1 MQSAICARSRRL
13 VRLERATECLISW
26 AVPNFP
32 QALLG
37 GIAERV
43 ILVAPLR
50 EWRDAAWQCPA
61 IGCDVHDGP
70 RPAAQRPSGATVAAL
85 QPNRSKSVRIV
96 CHERRVSIW
105 FATIREILRH
115 ETTSL
120 NHAAIKA
127 MVKALPKEAFPLTQ
141 VQQAYLRQHSFDAVT
156 CAQLLTDRK
165 RLRRWQRNT
174 VLHRSGRSL

>member
-1 MQSAICARSRRL
+1 VQSAICARSRRL
-13 VRLERATECLISW
+13 VRLERATESLISW

-50 EWRDAAWQCPA
+50 EWRDEAWQCPA

-115 ETTSL
+115 ET
-120 NHAAIKA
+120 AIRGKGDMA
-127 MVKALPKEAFPLTQ
+127 QTPPK
-141 VQQAYLRQHSFDAVT
+141 
-156 CAQLLTDRK
+156 DRVC
-165 RLRRWQRNT
+165 RVGPGHFT
-174 VLHRSGRSL
+174 PSRSQIRT